1 MLLRRRKKEP
11 VEPKS
16 VVEMRYEHLVGV
28 DPGFILLND
37 ESIFYSL
44 FSGISLIV
52 RLFIFYAK
60 ASTSALATI
69 LCSIMCGSKWP
80 LFKVCK

>member
-37 ESIFYSL
+37 ESIFYSF
-44 FSGISLIV
+44 FSSV
-52 RLFIFYAK
+52 MSR
-60 ASTSALATI
+60 
-69 LCSIMCGSKWP
+69 
-80 LFKVCK
+80 